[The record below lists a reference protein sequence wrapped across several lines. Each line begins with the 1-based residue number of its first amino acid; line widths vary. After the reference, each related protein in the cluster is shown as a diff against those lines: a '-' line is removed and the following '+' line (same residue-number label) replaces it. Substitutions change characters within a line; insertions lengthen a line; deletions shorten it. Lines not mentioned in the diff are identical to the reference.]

1 MTTSLIVDGYNV
13 IQAADRYAVIAERDL
28 DTARAIL
35 ISDVSAYAFGSHD
48 ATVVFDGAKNPES
61 DGTSHQVAG
70 VEVIFSP
77 YGKDADS
84 IIEEL
89 PGRLGGA
96 GDDVFV
102 VTSDS
107 QTQWVVLGQGA
118 TRVSSAQFVA
128 DLSEGASEMFEHT
141 PSGEMRSTLDQR
153 IDKATRDALARW
165 ARGKK

>member
-1 MTTSLIVDGYNV
+1 MSTALIVDGYNV
-13 IQAADRYAVIAERDL
+13 IRSADRYKVIAESDL
-28 DTARAIL
+28 DTARAML
-35 ISDVSAYAFGSHD
+35 ISDVSAYAFGSHV
-48 ATVVFDGAKNPES
+48 ATVVFDGASNPES
-61 DGTSHQVAG
+61 DGTPHQVAG

-77 YGKDADS
+77 YGKDADAV
-84 IIEEL
+84 IEEL
-89 PGRLGGA
+89 AGRLREA
-96 GDDVFV
+96 GDDVLV

-107 QTQWVVLGQGA
+107 QMQWVVLGQGA
-118 TRVSSAQFVA
+118 TRISSAQFVA